1 MRLCVGIAAFHP
13 EAAAWNGNGL
23 PVAHQAIDHVDHS
36 REANRDAALTSG
48 VAKCREEMRFAHP
61 GNAVFITRNFTG
73 FDVSTPRCFCWVRKY
88 LNSAQ
93 LVDACG
99 V

>member
-1 MRLCVGIAAFHP
+1 MPSQDRVRGEEGGDFPQSPAADGMSLH
-13 EAAAWNGNGL
+13 
-23 PVAHQAIDHVDHS
+23 
-36 REANRDAALTSG
+36 
-48 VAKCREEMRFAHP
+48 
-61 GNAVFITRNFTG
+61 GNAGFITRNFTG